1 MKAIILIYGIFQL
14 LLIVLKLSGTFNLK
28 WWAVFI
34 PVYIVIVIMIG
45 AIIYYA
51 KNWRI

>member
-1 MKAIILIYGIFQL
+1 MKAIILIYTLIQL

-34 PVYIVIVIMIG
+34 PVYIIVIILIG
-45 AIIYYA
+45 SIIYYA